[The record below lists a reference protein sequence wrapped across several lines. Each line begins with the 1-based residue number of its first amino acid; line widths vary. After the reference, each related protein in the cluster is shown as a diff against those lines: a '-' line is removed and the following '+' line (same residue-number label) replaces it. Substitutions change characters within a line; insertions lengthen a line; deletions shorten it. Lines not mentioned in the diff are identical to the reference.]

1 MSNDEV
7 NASPP
12 SPWHAGERSLQ
23 RLHGVAERMAIVGSR
38 MIRDFMPDQHRAFF
52 SSLPFVVV
60 GSVDG
65 GGWPWASLLEGPPGF
80 MRSPDPRRLEID
92 RGLAVGD
99 PARDGLVE
107 GGAVGLLGIELA
119 TRRRN
124 RLNGRVRDP
133 REGGFAVEVEQS
145 FGNCPQYIQRR
156 ESLAP
161 TAGVRASPALERS
174 DSLDAEAAALI
185 ESADTFFVASH
196 AVHEADP
203 DGGPG
208 RRSVDVSHR
217 GGRPGFV
224 RVDGDRLTIPDFPG
238 NLHFN
243 TLGNLVARP
252 RAGLVFVD
260 FATGDLLQL
269 SGRTELLV
277 DDPEI
282 DLFAGAE
289 RLWRL
294 DVESVVRRRGALGLR
309 LRRLDLAKESVATG
323 SWAPLHARR
332 AKESTRSP
340 LPPFTRE
347 SAAQKVRLAEDAWNS
362 RDPMR
367 VALAYTEDSRWRNR
381 AEFPVGR
388 AEIEA
393 FLARKWQ
400 RELDYRLVK
409 ELWAFEGHRIAVRF
423 AYEWHD
429 AAGQWFRSYGNENWE
444 FDANGLMRLR
454 FASINDLAIDEAERR
469 LRWPSGRRP
478 DDHPGLSALGL

>member
-1 MSNDEV
+1 MSNDPEPA
-7 NASPP
+7 NPP

-23 RLHGVAERMAIVGSR
+23 RLYGVAERMAIVGSR
-38 MIRDFMPDQHRAFF
+38 VIRDFMPEQHRAFF

-65 GGWPWASLLEGPPGF
+65 AGRPWASLLEGPPGF

-107 GGAVGLLGIELA
+107 GGAVGLLGIEFA

-124 RLNGRVRDP
+124 RMNGRVRDL

-156 ESLAP
+156 DLLP
-161 TAGVRASPALERS
+161 PAVVAAARPAIERS

-185 ESADTFFVASH
+185 EAADTFFVASH
-196 AVHEADP
+196 ADPEDDP
-203 DGGPG
+203 DGDPA

-260 FATGDLLQL
+260 FATGDMLQL
-269 SGRTELLV
+269 SGRTELV
-277 DDPEI
+277 IDDPEI
-282 DLFAGAE
+282 DLFGGAE
-289 RLWRL
+289 RLWRF
-294 DVESVVRRRGALGLR
+294 DVESVVRRRAALGLR
-309 LRRLDLAKESVATG
+309 LRLIELAKESAATG
-323 SWAPLHARR
+323 SWTTFHARR
-332 AKESTRSP
+332 ANESPRPP
-340 LPPFTRE
+340 LPPFDRE

-362 RDPMR
+362 RDPKR
-367 VALAYTEDSRWRNR
+367 VALAYTQDSRWRNR
-381 AEFPVGR
+381 DEFPVGR
-388 AEIEA
+388 TEIEA

-444 FDANGLMRLR
+444 FATNGLMRLR
-454 FASINDLAIDEAERR
+454 YASINDLPITESDRR
-469 LRWPSGRRP
+469 LRWPPGRRP

>member
-1 MSNDEV
+1 MASEDE
-7 NASPP
+7 NASAPF
-12 SPWHAGERSLQ
+12 PWHAGERSLQ
-23 RLHGVAERMAIVGSR
+23 RLYGVAERMAIVGSR
-38 MIRDFMPDQHRAFF
+38 VIRDFMPEQHRAFF

-65 GGWPWASLLEGPPGF
+65 AGRPWASVLEGAPGF
-80 MRSPDPRRLEID
+80 LHSPDPRRLEID
-92 RGLAVGD
+92 RGFAVGD
-99 PARDGLVE
+99 PVRDSLVE
-107 GGAVGLLGIELA
+107 GGAIGLLGIELA

-124 RLNGRVRDP
+124 RMNGRVRDL
-133 REGGFAVEVEQS
+133 RAGGFAVEVEQS

-156 ESLAP
+156 EARAP
-161 TAGVRASPALERS
+161 AVVDASSSEVERF
-174 DSLDAEAAALI
+174 DSLDAESIALI
-185 ESADTFFVASH
+185 EAADTFFIASYSDREGER
-196 AVHEADP
+196 EATA
-203 DGGPG
+203 G

-260 FATGDLLQL
+260 FETGDVLQL
-269 SGRTELLV
+269 SGRTELVL

-282 DLFAGAE
+282 DLFDGAE
-289 RLWRL
+289 RLWRF
-294 DVESVVRRRGALGLR
+294 DVESIVRRRAALGLR
-309 LRRLDLAKESVATG
+309 LRLLDPAKENVSTG
-323 SWAPLHARR
+323 SWAPFRARR
-332 AKESTRSP
+332 ANEAPRPP
-340 LPPFTRE
+340 LPPFSRE

-362 RDPMR
+362 RDPKR

-381 AEFPVGR
+381 DAFPVGR
-388 AEIEA
+388 AEIED

-409 ELWAFEGHRIAVRF
+409 ELWACEGHRIAVRF

-444 FDANGLMRLR
+444 FAANGLMRLR
-454 FASINDLAIDEAERR
+454 YASINDLAIEEADRK

-478 DDHPGLSALGL
+478 DDHPELSALGL